1 MDPGHDSHGP
11 APIGLDQTSL
21 SQLERMIDV
30 DFGVNGHGQQV
41 LDKYLQWLH
50 QQVVKDMFVREDS
63 LVCAWICSLTS
74 RGFEHNVIYSSFKD
88 WQDVVD
94 QKDPSSRR
102 RYLMVEEEIRKVL
115 EGKHHAPSQLE
126 SRIQN
131 SRSQPI
137 DANDQSK
144 PALDVSPPSSPERW
158 TKTGGRKRPGAND
171 TPVTNN
177 KGTRSSNT
185 LGPNSQPTKDLPS
198 TREGGKLR
206 FTQGPPFL
214 SEDEMSSVKLGAP
227 NQRHMN
233 LRNRTIAIRLSPE
246 PSPKESNGSSKPD
259 SSRTKKKQ
267 PVNSGTGA
275 KKSKKAHSKPQA
287 YLCKRCHKAGHIVQ
301 DCPTNLDPR
310 YDTPPAPDYLCNFC
324 GKVGVHLG
332 TLCPDNRLPWS
343 LTTKRK
349 DAAAKRLARDSEN
362 WQDRRERSPVRLSL
376 PIRQCSDSYRPGS
389 SPRARNEVTD
399 RYRPSYRE
407 RSLSSPGDTSPS
419 RGARGRSTTPAPLFR
434 SSPFHEAPPV
444 SANLARDTKRG
455 RKRRARDRDGYRS
468 RNNGH
473 RDGRSRSPKPDG
485 SHTMIL
491 RKPGTEGRLS
501 YEDEDLFMQNTQA
514 MPFGIDDAYNDI
526 ISGFLPQQ
534 DASMVSTDA
543 RSLDRELDRPAAVRA
558 QDFLHT
564 LGAQMAEH
572 EDEMEVVYA
581 SQMDIMLDEGIDATE
596 TSDSTLTVD
605 PDGNQYRLLTSPPYS
620 EPAMR
625 LFPGLTVLI
634 VHPRPGRTTAAEMM
648 EGLDNTAS
656 DTIGAVVINHG
667 RRLEGSPSTAGSVEW
682 RQPDGFAII
691 VVFYSNNRELGMICV
706 LPVPTMTKMDST

>member
-1 MDPGHDSHGP
+1 MDPGHDSHGLT
-11 APIGLDQTSL
+11 PISLDQTSL
-21 SQLERMIDV
+21 SQLEHMIDV
-30 DFGVNGHGQQV
+30 DFGVNDHGQQV
-41 LDKYLQWLH
+41 LDMYLQWLH

-63 LVCAWICSLTS
+63 LACAWICSLRS
-74 RGFEHNVIYSSFKD
+74 RGFEDNVMYSSFKD

-94 QKDPSSRR
+94 QNDPSSRR
-102 RYLMVEEEIRKVL
+102 RYLMVEEEIRNVL

-131 SRSQPI
+131 SRSQLI

-158 TKTGGRKRPGAND
+158 TKTGGRKRTGAND

-177 KGTRSSNT
+177 KRTRSSNT

-198 TREGGKLR
+198 MSEGGKLR
-206 FTQGPPFL
+206 FIKGPTFL
-214 SEDEMSSVKLGAP
+214 SEDKMSSVKLGAP

-246 PSPKESNGSSKPD
+246 PSAEESNGSSKQD
-259 SSRTKKKQ
+259 SSRTKEKQ
-267 PVNSGTGA
+267 PVNSGTDA
-275 KKSKKAHSKPQA
+275 KKTKKAHSKQQA
-287 YLCKRCHKAGHIVQ
+287 YLCKRCHKAG
-301 DCPTNLDPR
+301 
-310 YDTPPAPDYLCNFC
+310 
-324 GKVGVHLG
+324 K
-332 TLCPDNRLPWS
+332 LPWS

-376 PIRQCSDSYRPGS
+376 PIRQYSDSYRPDS

-407 RSLSSPGDTSPS
+407 RSLSSPGDTSPF

-434 SSPFHEAPPV
+434 SSPFHETPPLSV
-444 SANLARDTKRG
+444 NLARDTKRG
-455 RKRRARDRDGYRS
+455 RKRRARDRDSYRS
-468 RNNGH
+468 SNNGY

-485 SHTMIL
+485 SHTMTL
-491 RKPGTEGRLS
+491 RKPNTEGRLS
-501 YEDEDLFMQNTQA
+501 YEDEDLFMQNIQA
-514 MPFGIDDAYNDI
+514 MPLGMDDAYNDI
-526 ISGFLPQQ
+526 ISGLLPQQ
-534 DASMVSTDA
+534 DAPMASTDA
-543 RSLDRELDRPAAVRA
+543 RSLDRELDRPAAAKA

-581 SQMDIMLDEGIDATE
+581 SQMDIVLDEGIDATE

-625 LFPGLTVLI
+625 LFPGLAVLI
-634 VHPRPGRTTAAEMM
+634 GANSGRGLNSAAAAI
-648 EGLDNTAS
+648 LTKLPL
-656 DTIGAVVINHG
+656 GAVMINHG
-667 RRLEGSPSTAGSVEW
+667 RRFEGSPSTAGRVEW

-706 LPVPTMTKMDST
+706 LPVPTMTKMNST